1 MPPLITT
8 YLKPYQVWNIKITKS
23 PQRARDIHTLLRIW
37 QWNCQDLGLLRPGF
51 EHAMRL
57 FNQLYH
63 HRSNIRL
70 ANIGLRNVTEKVK
83 LLEQDIHVINGTVL
97 ILLLS
102 QYLLNLKYKV
112 GTFSTITE
120 RWYYS
125 TTGIIKSL
133 HYVYT
138 KHQF

>member
-1 MPPLITT
+1 ME
-8 YLKPYQVWNIKITKS
+8 S
-23 PQRARDIHTLLRIW
+23 PQRARDIHMLLRIW
-37 QWNCQDLGLLRPGF
+37 QWNCPVLGLLRPGF
-51 EHAMRL
+51 EHAMRS

-63 HRSNIRL
+63 HRSK
-70 ANIGLRNVTEKVK
+70 GLRNVTEKVK

-97 ILLLS
+97 ILPLS

-125 TTGIIKSL
+125 TTGIIESL